1 MPQSQC
7 PACGA
12 EYRPVLKHGEREI
25 DLRRL
30 CLYDEICLRHTGAQN
45 ERSTDEHKTARMQP
59 NSAPGGAWPA
69 DLHVLTF
76 LARYFLPVGANRY
89 ADTCE
94 GIGGERWAHQDPC
107 DQVGTRF
114 GHHLVWV
121 GSVRA
126 VPG

>member
-1 MPQSQC
+1 MANAKLTFVASASTMKY
-7 PACGA
+7 ACGI
-12 EYRPVLKHGEREI
+12 L
-25 DLRRL
+25 
-30 CLYDEICLRHTGAQN
+30 AQN
-45 ERSTDEHKTARMQP
+45 ERSTDEHKTARMQS